1 MQEKKDRVYEEI
13 PLKGKPMLF
22 RYIGRMQEEVH
33 RFAIEYHR
41 SLRNKHASGSV
52 LDEIEGIG
60 PVRRKALLEH
70 FKSVERIKQASRE
83 ELENAPGMNARAA
96 ESVWTYFHIAKN
108 RT

>member
-1 MQEKKDRVYEEI
+1 MQKEEPVYEEI

-41 SLRNKHASGSV
+41 TLRNKHASGSV
-52 LDEIEGIG
+52 LDEIEGVG

-70 FKSVERIKQASRE
+70 FKSVERIRQASRE
-83 ELENAPGMNARAA
+83 ELEAAPGMNARTA
-96 ESVWTYFHIAKN
+96 ENVWTYFRIAKP
-108 RT
+108 RA

>member
-1 MQEKKDRVYEEI
+1 MAKTLVAVSYTHLDVY
-13 PLKGKPMLF
+13 K
-22 RYIGRMQEEVH
+22 RQ
-33 RFAIEYHR
+33 
-41 SLRNKHASGSV
+41 V

-60 PVRRKALLEH
+60 PVRRKTLLEH

-83 ELENAPGMNARAA
+83 ELENAPGVTARAA